1 VVGQWCPQEV
11 GGCVLESLRALSD
24 DVLGGHDFSQRPEN
38 IAGEEQGGHD
48 VQADSAVVPL
58 ICTAV
63 GDLYRCLQSEK
74 SHNYRNGSIKPYNYT
89 QLGATIV
96 CASAEHAEN
105 DSYLPLISVFLHFQ
119 GGV

>member
-1 VVGQWCPQEV
+1 MQLTLSHPS
-11 GGCVLESLRALSD
+11 SLHAIRHWALSD

-63 GDLYRCLQSEK
+63 VVGCTAALQVKNPTITEMGVS
-74 SHNYRNGSIKPYNYT
+74 SHIYDIHSC
-89 QLGATIV
+89 GATIV

-105 DSYLPLISVFLHFQ
+105 DTYLPLISAFLHFQ